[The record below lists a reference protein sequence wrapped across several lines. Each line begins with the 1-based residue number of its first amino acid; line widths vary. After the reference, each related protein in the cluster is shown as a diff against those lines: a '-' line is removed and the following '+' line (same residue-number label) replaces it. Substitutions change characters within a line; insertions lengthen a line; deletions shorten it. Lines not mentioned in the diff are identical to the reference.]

1 MTTDESR
8 APLSVVVVGGAGAMG
23 RWTVRWIAKLGSAAR
38 LLVADI
44 DVARAERL
52 VGEVGG
58 PCAAVRLDA
67 TDPASMCE
75 VFPGND
81 VVINT
86 MGPFSLFARPI
97 LEAAIECGCD
107 YLDIDDDW
115 ESTIE
120 GFTLDARAREAGVR
134 VVKGIG
140 GSPGV
145 SNLCAKLAARRL
157 DSVSEIITGWT
168 MRGAVV
174 EDEPAYL
181 SSSGSAGAAVEH
193 WLIQI
198 SGTIRAWRD
207 GTEQEIRP
215 LQPVELDYPGIGR
228 VRTYTVG
235 HPEAVTLPRNMPGV
249 QTSMNVMSGPDWLFD
264 HARVVAAEYD
274 SGAITLAE
282 GALRLGQA
290 TPPAERG
297 ARDPL
302 ASVWAL
308 AQGRRGGQ
316 PMAVSVQPTAM
327 PPGKMGGGTGAAAAV
342 GLELLRRGS
351 ITEPGVHAPEEVID
365 PNEFFSLYVDLA
377 APTASSGNDMLLVR
391 ELAGD
396 AVPAG
401 DGRA

>member
-67 TDPASMCE
+67 TDPASMRG
-75 VFPGND
+75 VFSGND

-97 LEAAIECGCD
+97 LEAAIACGCD

-120 GFTLDARAREAGVR
+120 GFTLDTRAREAGVR

-198 SGTIRAWRD
+198 SGSIRAWRD

-249 QTSMNVMSGPDWLFD
+249 QTSMNVMSGPVAPRTDGAADLDQPVFD
-264 HARVVAAEYD
+264 CGTGRSARRQVCGLVLDDGAAHRPTGDDLADAVQTTRGQLRTEVGDSRTSADPLDDTHSGLPRTRVESESLDRRLPVVVDVEIVAA
-274 SGAITLAE
+274 
-282 GALRLGQA
+282 ALDRRLQDR
-290 TPPAERG
+290 PSE
-297 ARDPL
+297 
-302 ASVWAL
+302 
-308 AQGRRGGQ
+308 
-316 PMAVSVQPTAM
+316 
-327 PPGKMGGGTGAAAAV
+327 K
-342 GLELLRRGS
+342 
-351 ITEPGVHAPEEVID
+351 
-365 PNEFFSLYVDLA
+365 
-377 APTASSGNDMLLVR
+377 
-391 ELAGD
+391 
-396 AVPAG
+396 
-401 DGRA
+401 

>member
-75 VFPGND
+75 VFSGND

-181 SSSGSAGAAVEH
+181 SSSGSAGAA
-193 WLIQI
+193 
-198 SGTIRAWRD
+198 
-207 GTEQEIRP
+207 
-215 LQPVELDYPGIGR
+215 
-228 VRTYTVG
+228 
-235 HPEAVTLPRNMPGV
+235 
-249 QTSMNVMSGPDWLFD
+249 
-264 HARVVAAEYD
+264 
-274 SGAITLAE
+274 
-282 GALRLGQA
+282 
-290 TPPAERG
+290 
-297 ARDPL
+297 
-302 ASVWAL
+302 
-308 AQGRRGGQ
+308 
-316 PMAVSVQPTAM
+316 
-327 PPGKMGGGTGAAAAV
+327 AAV

-351 ITEPGVHAPEEVID
+351 ITEPGVHAPEAVID